1 MKKGIKVV
9 SLLLCVILL
18 SSGPAFAQ
26 GGSAQGKDKA
36 KDKQEKKEQKQ
47 LDKEAKKL
55 EKQADK
61 GAKKIG
67 HDKILCVLAAHTAE
81 DFGDATVLK
90 QKLEESGAPFGLFVA
105 AVYFAFQGDLDLD
118 ETLAA
123 LKEGK
128 SLAQIAKEKELDMAD
143 LRQGFGQF
151 RSEIAR
157 AMTNPPTDCPSSTSG
172 D

>member
-1 MKKGIKVV
+1 MKRGSQFV
-9 SLLLCVILL
+9 SLVLGLLLLL
-18 SSGPAFAQ
+18 SAGQAFAQ
-26 GGSAQGKDKA
+26 GGGGKDKD
-36 KDKQEKKEQKQ
+36 KDKGKDKKEQKK

-55 EKQADK
+55 EKQAEK
-61 GAKKIG
+61 GAAKIG
-67 HDKILCVLAAHTAE
+67 HDKILCVLAAHTTE
-81 DFGDATVLK
+81 EFGDATALK

-118 ETLAA
+118 ETLMA

-128 SLAQIAKEKELDMAD
+128 SLAQIAKEKDLDMGD

-157 AMTNPPTDCPSSTSG
+157 AMTNPPENCP
-172 D
+172 